1 MHGAVTVRPQRL
13 PDDGDFLLSL
23 YASTRRPELAGTGW
37 PEKEADAFIGMQFD
51 AQTRHYRQAFPNATY
66 SVIYVDGE
74 RAGRLIVNRA
84 DDEIVIVD
92 ITLTPKFR
100 RIGVGGVLVRRLL
113 EEADAGHLH
122 VRCHV
127 LQASSAR
134 RFWERAG
141 FAANGS
147 DGVYVAME
155 RAPQA
160 QPR

>member
-1 MHGAVTVRPQRL
+1 MHGEVSVRPERR

-23 YASTRRPELAGTGW
+23 YASTRRPELARLGW
-37 PEKEADAFIGMQFD
+37 SEKQAGRLH
-51 AQTRHYRQAFPNATY
+51 RHAVRRPDPPLPGILPHTPTY
-66 SVIYVDGE
+66 TVVCVDGE

-100 RIGVGGVLVRRLL
+100 RIGVGRGLVRRLL
-113 EEADAGHLH
+113 DEADARR
-122 VRCHV
+122 VRIRCHV
-127 LQASSAR
+127 LQHSNAR
-134 RFWERAG
+134 QFWERAG
-141 FAANGS
+141 FVAQGG

-160 QPR
+160 